1 MNNGRASQGPPDQKV
16 KEALMFKKN
25 IEAVLNALVAD
36 IPVLLWGPPGTGKTA
51 SLTHIANRLG
61 WHLEVLVGATR
72 DRTDFGGF
80 PRYTPE
86 GTVLDPFPWLRRILE
101 ARREGKEAVLFLD
114 ELTSTPEDVR
124 PALLRVINE
133 RVAGD
138 TPIPARVVAAA
149 NPEDHAVGGLLLEP
163 PIANRLLH
171 LEWGMTPQEFAHA
184 LREGFETLYPPLPK
198 IPPEETLQHAQTEA
212 RELLALF
219 LERNP
224 GAAYHMPKD
233 DQASRAWPSYRTW
246 YLAAQFLGTARALG
260 MDEEVQ
266 ALGVVGLVGPNGY
279 AFLAYVRDLDLPHPA
294 DVLRNP
300 TLVPSRDDRAYAT
313 LQSVVTWIS
322 ANWSRENWYGAQK
335 VLAYVG
341 QTKPD
346 IAAPAAS
353 RLIRVYAEAREKRKP
368 TWDFDPNF
376 VNTFRPVLER
386 VKEVMR

>member
-1 MNNGRASQGPPDQKV
+1 
-16 KEALMFKKN
+16 MFRKN
-25 IEAVLNALVAD
+25 VQTLHTALVAD

-51 SLTHIANRLG
+51 SVSHIAAKLG

-86 GTVLDPFPWLRRILE
+86 GTVLDPFPWLRRLIE
-101 ARREGKEAVLFLD
+101 AKERGRESILFLD

-138 TPIPARVVAAA
+138 TPIPARIVAAA
-149 NPEDHAVGGLLLEP
+149 NPEEHAVGGLLLEA
-163 PIANRLLH
+163 PIANRVLH
-171 LEWGMTPQEFAHA
+171 LSWEMRPQEFVQA
-184 LREGFETLYPPLPK
+184 LREGFETLYPP
-198 IPPEETLQHAQTEA
+198 IPPTPGPETLEHAQAEA

-224 GAAYHMPKD
+224 GAAYQMPKD
-233 DQASRAWPSYRTW
+233 DQASRAWPSYRSW
-246 YLAAQFLGTARALG
+246 YLAAKYLGTARALN

-266 ALGVVGLVGPNGY
+266 AFGVVGLVGQTGY
-279 AFLAYVRDLDLPHPA
+279 AFLAFIRDLDLPHPA
-294 DVLRNP
+294 DVLKNP

-313 LQSVVTWIS
+313 LQAVITWT
-322 ANWSRENWYGAQK
+322 ATNWSRENWLAAQR
-335 VLAYVG
+335 VLSYVG
-341 QTKPD
+341 ETKPD

-353 RLIRVYAEAREKRKP
+353 RLIRTYAEAREKRKP
-368 TWDFDPNF
+368 VWDFDTAF

-386 VKEVMR
+386 IKEVVR

>member
-1 MNNGRASQGPPDQKV
+1 
-16 KEALMFKKN
+16 MFRKN
-25 IEAVLNALVAD
+25 VQTLHAALVAD

-51 SLTHIANRLG
+51 SVSHIAAKLG

-86 GTVLDPFPWLRRILE
+86 GTVLDPFPWLRRLIE
-101 ARREGKEAVLFLD
+101 AKEKGKESVLFLD

-133 RVAGD
+133 RAAGD

-149 NPEDHAVGGLLLEP
+149 NPEEYAVGGLLLEA
-163 PIANRLLH
+163 PIANRVLH
-171 LEWGMTPQEFAHA
+171 LSWEMRPQEFVQA
-184 LREGFETLYPPLPK
+184 LREGFESLYPP
-198 IPPEETLQHAQTEA
+198 IPPTPSPEALEHAWAEA

-224 GAAYHMPKD
+224 GAAYQMPKD

-246 YLAAQFLGTARALG
+246 YLAAKYLGTARALN

-266 ALGVVGLVGPNGY
+266 ALGVVGLVGQTGY
-279 AFLAYVRDLDLPHPA
+279 AFLAFIRDLDLPHPA

-313 LQSVVTWIS
+313 LQAVITWT
-322 ANWSRENWYGAQK
+322 ATNWSRENWLAAQR
-335 VLAYVG
+335 VLSYVG
-341 QTKPD
+341 ETKPD

-353 RLIRVYAEAREKRKP
+353 RLIRTYAEAREKRKP
-368 TWDFDPNF
+368 TWDFDPVF
-376 VNTFRPVLER
+376 INTFRPVLER
-386 VKEVMR
+386 IKEVVR